1 MHRHLKSIATWW
13 EGVFSKD
20 SRVFPPQNPP
30 KAKLE
35 FSTSMLTL
43 TLPITPFKST
53 CTCWQSPD
61 LHMVLVLIP
70 DLYPESDL
78 LLGPT
83 TWCDWWLKHL
93 MDIVLDP
100 KNPLNEKIM
109 FGIGMLCFLSCNMAH
124 VTQSA
129 QILEDMCPPKFNNCS
144 VSQNW
149 GQCYTIFCHH
159 QNLQCML
166 LHCLHLQ
173 KSNLSLSLSWD
184 HYKIRCCWSNP
195 GQNCYGQLGGNF
207 QVGNTAPCSGPSFLI
222 QRQSKQQFILSH
234 KVALRQ

>member
-20 SRVFPPQNPP
+20 SRVFPPPNPL

-35 FSTSMLTL
+35 FSTSMLTP
-43 TLPITPFKST
+43 TLPITPFKPT

-61 LHMVLVLIP
+61 LDMVLVLIP

-78 LLGPT
+78 LLDPT
-83 TWCDWWLKHL
+83 TWCDWWLKHKW
-93 MDIVLDP
+93 ISSWIQ
-100 KNPLNEKIM
+100 KIPWVKRLCL
-109 FGIGMLCFLSCNMAH
+109 GLLCYASCHVTWPMLCNQHKYLKTCVVHPSLITVLSATIEVN
-124 VTQSA
+124 VTQ
-129 QILEDMCPPKFNNCS
+129 
-144 VSQNW
+144 V
-149 GQCYTIFCHH
+149 FCHH
-159 QNLQCML
+159 QNLHCML

-195 GQNCYGQLGGNF
+195 GQHCYGQLGGNF
-207 QVGNTAPCSGPSFLI
+207 QVEYGPFLGPST
-222 QRQSKQQFILSH
+222 QQPEQSHSWCLMCQADF
-234 KVALRQ
+234 